1 LIANGKFSIP
11 SGPDPE
17 TSRKVGSVPT
27 FAQYNPKGFKSMTN
41 DFVAYIKHI
50 SSIEKGT
57 VPAAKE
63 ITFRL
68 KDVQLDESGVPRVP
82 DPIRN
87 VNNIE
92 TNLTQQQII
101 HAYFTKHYSV

>member
-1 LIANGKFSIP
+1 
-11 SGPDPE
+11 
-17 TSRKVGSVPT
+17 
-27 FAQYNPKGFKSMTN
+27 MTN

-57 VPAAKE
+57 VPAAKAVM
-63 ITFRL
+63 FRL

-87 VNNIE
+87 VNNLE

-101 HAYFTKHYSV
+101 RAYFTKHYSA